1 MDAPQRGALTLVR
14 LIAGVLIVWSLLE
27 LGLYWAECS
36 NPRHP
41 LPMHAV
47 PVLLK
52 LIPALLGVVV
62 LIKARA
68 IAEWI
73 SNTLDL

>member
-14 LIAGVLIVWSLLE
+14 LISVLLVIWTLLE

-36 NPRHP
+36 NPKHP
-41 LPMHAV
+41 VPMQAV

-52 LIPALLGVVV
+52 LIPALIGFAT

>member
-1 MDAPQRGALTLVR
+1 MDEPKRGALTLVR
-14 LIAGVLIVWSLLE
+14 LIGVLLVVWTLLE
-27 LGLYWAECS
+27 LALYWAECS
-36 NPRHP
+36 NPKQP
-41 LPMHAV
+41 APVQMV

-52 LIPALLGVVV
+52 SIPALIGLVI